1 MISQQTKPWR
11 HRLINRLQTIL
22 LVLVLFGISTLAGG
36 LVFGE
41 VGLWVALIVSLFALI
56 VEPVATS
63 VLTLRM
69 YRARPIHPAEAPD
82 LWALLYELA
91 RRAKLESVPTPH
103 YIPSTMVNAFAIGS
117 KRHSAIALTDG
128 LLRTLTPRELVGV
141 IAHEIAHIANE
152 DLRVMSLA
160 DYVSR
165 LTSLMALITKISIL
179 LSLPWLLT
187 GQLSINWWGLL
198 LLVISPQ
205 LALLAQLGL
214 SRVRELD
221 ADHTAAN
228 LTGDPRGL
236 ASALARIE
244 QINRS
249 WRTWLIPGWGNP
261 EPSWLRTHPPTGE
274 RIARLLAL
282 ETSSHIPIPNIGSQF
297 SPTSAPIRR
306 PPRWYPGG
314 LWR

>member
-1 MISQQTKPWR
+1 M
-11 HRLINRLQTIL
+11 
-22 LVLVLFGISTLAGG
+22 LVLVLFGISTLAGN
-36 LVFGE
+36 LLFGE
-41 VGLWVALIVSLFALI
+41 AGLWVALAVSLFALI

-82 LWALLYELA
+82 LWALIYELA
-91 RRAKLESVPTPH
+91 RRAKLESIPKLH
-103 YIPSTMVNAFAIGS
+103 YIPSTMINAFATGS
-117 KRHSAIALTDG
+117 RRHSAIALTDG
-128 LLRTLTPRELVGV
+128 LLHTLTPRELVGV
-141 IAHEIAHIANE
+141 IAHEIAHIANG

-165 LTSLMALITKISIL
+165 LTSLMALVAKISIL
-179 LSLPWLLT
+179 LSLPWLLS
-187 GQLSINWWGLL
+187 GQLNINWWGLL

-221 ADHTAAN
+221 ADHTAAE

-236 ASALARIE
+236 ASALARLE

-249 WRTWLIPGWGNP
+249 WLAWLLPGWGNP

-274 RIARLLAL
+274 RITRLLAL
-282 ETSSHIPIPNIGSQF
+282 ETSAHTPIPNTGSQF
-297 SPTSAPIRR
+297 SPTSKPIRR
-306 PPRWYPGG
+306 PPRWHPGG
-314 LWR
+314 FWR